1 MSRPERP
8 RTQICSD
15 SSNYA
20 SRLVC
25 LCARLALEPETAIAD
40 QSNPIAVPSHARTHS
55 SLHRI
60 NLERNQPLIAASCS
74 HAHCRTALL
83 AASISHRKQLDYHS
97 NCGALRPSGGR
108 STRWLA
114 EPPRRP
120 SHPGGPYA
128 ARAGR
133 ADGRAV
139 RRVPGRA
146 SRRSHACRAPATAP
160 GPGRGPGPR
169 RRAVGRGRCASGG
182 YDHLEGRLRRQRRT
196 RHTSR
201 PRLFHGVASRSEEM
215 PAQSRG
221 PSDLKQF

>member
-1 MSRPERP
+1 M
-8 RTQICSD
+8 
-15 SSNYA
+15 
-20 SRLVC
+20 
-25 LCARLALEPETAIAD
+25 ARQRNRKRQHKHWPYSLRQPGPPFIT
-40 QSNPIAVPSHARTHS
+40 PTHYLDYRNR
-55 SLHRI
+55 SL
-60 NLERNQPLIAASCS
+60 PLLQAA
-74 HAHCRTALL
+74 AMRAALL

-120 SHPGGPYA
+120 SRPGGPYA

-169 RRAVGRGRCASGG
+169 RRAVGRGRGCC
-182 YDHLEGRLRRQRRT
+182 DHLEGRLRRRRRT
-196 RHTSR
+196 RRTARPSR
-201 PRLFHGVASRSEEM
+201 CSWLRRGVA
-215 PAQSRG
+215 
-221 PSDLKQF
+221 

>member
-1 MSRPERP
+1 VRRLSR
-8 RTQICSD
+8 
-15 SSNYA
+15 A
-20 SRLVC
+20 STR
-25 LCARLALEPETAIAD
+25 RQALLIVQSAI
-40 QSNPIAVPSHARTHS
+40 HS

-60 NLERNQPLIAASCS
+60 NLERNRAARLLITQPLLQAA
-74 HAHCRTALL
+74 AMRTALL

-120 SHPGGPYA
+120 SRPGGPCA